1 MKFNVLSIS
10 KNIYKLLF
18 LVQFQYR
25 KTKKKK
31 NLNDR
36 NEIQYPGDYTELSNL
51 EALRVE

>member
-18 LVQFQYR
+18 LVQ
-25 KTKKKK
+25 KKK